1 MADEVG
7 KWLPVG
13 LAEGIEDN
21 TKPVSKAMEELASL
35 TTGSFDAGLAI
46 SSTNVPGS
54 TPLSSGFNLDDLIA
68 AINNLANRDVVVT
81 INGKEIAR
89 QTAND
94 MDAELFKLKHS
105 SLRAKGAYGY

>member
-1 MADEVG
+1 
-7 KWLPVG
+7 
-13 LAEGIEDN
+13 
-21 TKPVSKAMEELASL
+21 MEELSRL
-35 TTGSFDAGLAI
+35 TTGSFDAGP
-46 SSTNVPGS
+46 T
-54 TPLSSGFNLDDLIA
+54 LSGASFSGGAQLSPRLNLDDLIA

-89 QTAND
+89 QTVND

>member
-1 MADEVG
+1 M
-7 KWLPVG
+7 
-13 LAEGIEDN
+13 
-21 TKPVSKAMEELASL
+21 
-35 TTGSFDAGLAI
+35 AI

-89 QTAND
+89 QTVND

-105 SLRAKGAYGY
+105 SLRAKGAYAY